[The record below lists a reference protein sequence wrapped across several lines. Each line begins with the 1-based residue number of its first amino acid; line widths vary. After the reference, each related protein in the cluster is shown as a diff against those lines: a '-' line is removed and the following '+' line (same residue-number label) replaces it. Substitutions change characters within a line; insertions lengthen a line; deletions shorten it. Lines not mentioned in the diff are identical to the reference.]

1 MDIEEEVLSL
11 VKINAKI
18 KSMDEGLV
26 LTDLT
31 IDDSC
36 CEVIA
41 SKLKAWKGL
50 SAIKLNGTYHLEK
63 EYYCFYFL
71 FLFNME

>member
-18 KSMDEGLV
+18 KSMNEDLV

-41 SKLKAWKGL
+41 SKLKTWKGL
-50 SAIKLNGTYHLEK
+50 RVIKLNGTYHLKK